1 MNSKLVIIVILLVI
15 VIATLFNIS
24 GVAQEIKYDQL
35 MDYSENQMQV
45 DIIGQNL
52 GTAMESAKQ
61 VDKTRDTEG
70 MFIGIIITV
79 QVVALAAFILQNERK
94 ISFPTIFIILGVTL
108 LPIQYVYAVGEDN
121 KVEIHHI
128 NMYHMEYVEG
138 EKARF
143 NLESELYAK
152 DYTVKE

>member
-1 MNSKLVIIVILLVI
+1 M
-15 VIATLFNIS
+15 
-24 GVAQEIKYDQL
+24 
-35 MDYSENQMQV
+35 
-45 DIIGQNL
+45 
-52 GTAMESAKQ
+52 
-61 VDKTRDTEG
+61 
-70 MFIGIIITV
+70 
-79 QVVALAAFILQNERK
+79 
-94 ISFPTIFIILGVTL
+94 GVTL